1 MHALSDEV
9 NFSHKN
15 VVDMVFAATGQRTL
29 LGTEITF
36 QFKKPSSDEID
47 KLLQASFT
55 KSNGSS
61 TITPLSNNNE
71 RPVIRDDTYYND
83 RNSGTE
89 SEENT
94 TGLSEKNIKMLGVI
108 KEGSGELNPNI

>member
-1 MHALSDEV
+1 M
-9 NFSHKN
+9 
-15 VVDMVFAATGQRTL
+15 
-29 LGTEITF
+29 
-36 QFKKPSSDEID
+36 
-47 KLLQASFT
+47 
-55 KSNGSS
+55 
-61 TITPLSNNNE
+61 
-71 RPVIRDDTYYND
+71 IRDDTYYND